1 MNSMKT
7 TVLLAF
13 LFAGFVSGQQ
23 NLYAQEINTT
33 NMNLKQLHTEDKP
46 VQTQLL
52 FKATE
57 GKVVS
62 MQIAK
67 GEQLKEHVS
76 NLPAVFVCV
85 TGKAVYEDENGITVI
100 LKKGDYVMIEKD
112 VKHEV
117 SAKKNSNFLLIR

>member
-1 MNSMKT
+1 MKIMKS
-7 TVLLAF
+7 VLFMAI

-23 NLYAQEINTT
+23 NLHAQEINTT
-33 NMNLKQLHTEDKP
+33 NMNLKQLHTEEKA

-52 FKATE
+52 FTASE

-76 NLPAVFVCV
+76 KLPALFVCV
-85 TGKAVYEDENGITVI
+85 VGDAVYEDEKGKSVT
-100 LKKGDYVMIEKD
+100 LKTGDYVFIDKD
-112 VKHEV
+112 VKHKV
-117 SAKKNSNFLLIR
+117 SAKEDSNFLLIR